1 MDYGYNGEERMS
13 SQKLVIVLENSP
25 GWSTPPVFPGLPLPQ
40 GKALRH
46 RSESTFWSFSV
57 QVE

>member
-1 MDYGYNGEERMS
+1 MS
-13 SQKLVIVLENSP
+13 SQKLVIILENSP

-57 QVE
+57 QVVITSSG